1 MVYQP
6 SPVAGIAFLVAAG
19 TMAEFVAKACS
30 SPQTT
35 ELNADARAPTLM
47 KWVNVGVAEGV
58 LMTGIAFA
66 LSPEVGG
73 AFVMGAGLELAIT
86 YAEYL
91 HARRAGLAS
100 SAPPTEAY
108 GGSGAPQQAQGG
120 GAAWGWA
127 GGGSPWSGWS
137 CGSATAPPAGAGAW

>member
-6 SPVAGIAFLVAAG
+6 SPAAGIAFLVAAG
-19 TMAEFVAKACS
+19 SMAEFIAKACS

-47 KWVNVGVAEGV
+47 KWVNLGVAEGV
-58 LMTGIAFA
+58 FMTGVAFY

-73 AFVMGAGLELAIT
+73 AFIMGAGLELAIT

-91 HARRAGLAS
+91 YARRSGLAS
-100 SAPPTEAY
+100 SAPGTEAY
-108 GGSGAPQQAQGG
+108 GG
-120 GAAWGWA
+120 
-127 GGGSPWSGWS
+127 GGGSQPAAPGAGWGWSG
-137 CGSATAPPAGAGAW
+137 

>member
-1 MVYQP
+1 MYQP

-19 TMAEFVAKACS
+19 SMAEFIAKACS

-35 ELNADARAPTLM
+35 ELNADSRAPTLM
-47 KWVNVGVAEGV
+47 KWVNLGVAEGIV
-58 LMTGIAFA
+58 MTGVAFY

-73 AFVMGAGLELAIT
+73 AFIMGAGLELAIT

-100 SAPPTEAY
+100 SAPGTEEY
-108 GGSGAPQQAQGG
+108 GSGSGG
-120 GAAWGWA
+120 PRPAVPGAGWGWA
-127 GGGSPWSGWS
+127 SP
-137 CGSATAPPAGAGAW
+137 